1 MALTKAQEELV
12 EQIKE
17 LKKQFADTSVADEFI
32 DKFQELEDQI
42 SSLGGMSAITGPKLE
57 AFKKDLQELAQQ
69 ASLALEPFEKF
80 DKSLK
85 NNIKALTGVT
95 DASDTLIGS
104 LFNLKSEGKSNTEI
118 FEQAKDTFKETF
130 SALNVGTSIVRKV
143 AEASFLLSVQMEK
156 QTAAFNAQ
164 TGAGGK
170 FNAQLREG
178 EQANRELG
186 ISLQEIAEARMG
198 LMDGLSGYGVMQE
211 AEQMRLT
218 ELTAQYGKLG
228 VSTSDFTGILET
240 SARVLG
246 QTTQETE
253 SAIEETRLLAQGLG
267 ISLPRALNDLNQ
279 ALPQLAFFGDEATEI
294 FKNLQIQSQE
304 TGLAIGEL
312 IGIAEGFDTFDE
324 AATAA
329 GNLNAVLG
337 TQMFDTMGL
346 LEAQLEG
353 PDAFGNLLREQLQG
367 AVGDFDSL
375 TVFQKQAIANAA
387 GLNKEQLASIMN
399 AESGIQEV
407 TGLQTD
413 FNDALAAGRS
423 LFEELTILG
432 KQIMISLQGPME
444 IIGGI
449 ISGVNSALGK
459 VPDIIKSSVALVGGT
474 VLAIG
479 AAKKLLMAAPG
490 VSAARPI
497 FAKIVGS
504 FSGGGGSGGGGGGM
518 FGGKSLSKSRLG
530 VKGATAVGLGGN
542 LLGAG
547 IGSFSEEEGDL
558 ADRAGGAVSGAATG
572 AAIGSFIP
580 GIGTAAGAVLGGLG
594 GALGFFEE
602 GGGIAGTG
610 PVPITAH
617 GGEVVVPVEKT
628 PAASNL
634 ANMVAERS
642 EAQNS
647 KLIKEIRKIAERPVE
662 VNSTVTT
669 NVDLDG
675 DVFGRSVNKHFGA
688 YGSKPANS
696 AV

>member
-1 MALTKAQEELV
+1 MALSKAQEELV

-32 DKFQELEDQI
+32 ETFIDLERKITALSGSAADGGKELDALTKQLNDMA
-42 SSLGGMSAITGPKLE
+42 SS
-57 AFKKDLQELAQQ
+57 
-69 ASLALEPFEKF
+69 ASLALNSTEQF
-80 DKSLK
+80 DRALK
-85 NNIKALTGVT
+85 NNIKTLTGVT

-104 LFNLKSEGKSNTEI
+104 LFKLKSEGKSNTEV
-118 FEQAKDTFKETF
+118 FEQAKETFNETF

-143 AEASFLLSVQMEK
+143 TEASLLLSVQMEK

-170 FNAQLREG
+170 YNAQLRQG
-178 EQANRELG
+178 EAANREFG
-186 ISLQEIAEARMG
+186 ISLQEIAESRSN
-198 LMDGLSGYGVMQE
+198 LMDGLSGYGVMQAE
-211 AEQMRLT
+211 EQMRLT

-228 VSTSDFTGILET
+228 VSTSDFTGVLET

-253 SAIEETRLLAQGLG
+253 FAIEETRLLAQGLG
-267 ISLPRALNDLNQ
+267 ISLPKALNDLNA

-304 TGLAIGEL
+304 TGLAVGEL

-324 AATAA
+324 AASAA
-329 GNLNAVLG
+329 GNLNAVLN

-375 TVFQKQAIANAA
+375 DVFQKKAIANAA
-387 GLNKEQLASIMN
+387 GLNQEQLASIMN
-399 AESGIQEV
+399 AESGVREV

-423 LFEELTILG
+423 LFDELAILG
-432 KQIMISLQGPME
+432 KQVMISLQGPME
-444 IIGGI
+444 VIGGI
-449 ISGVNSALGK
+449 ISTVNSILGK

-474 VLAIG
+474 MLAVG
-479 AAKKLLMAAPG
+479 AAKKLMMGAPG
-490 VSAARPI
+490 TSFLNPLYVRDVMSSGPSLPGGKGGGPGMFSPSRMGATKGARMMSGLKIGGSLAAI
-497 FAKIVGS
+497 GAIGEIA
-504 FSGGGGSGGGGGGM
+504 SGGD
-518 FGGKSLSKSRLG
+518 K
-530 VKGATAVGLGGN
+530 TEAV
-542 LLGAG
+542 GAG
-547 IGSFSEEEGDL
+547 IGG
-558 ADRAGGAVSGAATG
+558 AGGAALGSLLGPLGTMAG
-572 AAIGSFIP
+572 GYIGSKLGRAF
-580 GIGTAAGAVLGGLG
+580 GGL
-594 GALGFFEE
+594 FEN

-642 EAQNS
+642 SVNNKE
-647 KLIKEIRKIAERPVE
+647 LIKEIRNLNNRPIQVS
-662 VNSTVTT
+662 STIEMD
-669 NVDLDG
+669 NRE
-675 DVFGRSVNKHFGA
+675 FGRSVNKHFGA
-688 YGSKPANS
+688 PGSKPANS

>member
-1 MALTKAQEELV
+1 MADSNITLADLEEL
-12 EQIKE
+12 
-17 LKKQFADTSVADEFI
+17 LKNVDKVADNPKIKALAADLNLVREAARN
-32 DKFQELEDQI
+32 
-42 SSLGGMSAITGPKLE
+42 LGEGILLTAEEMKV
-57 AFKKDLQELAQQ
+57 
-69 ASLALEPFEKF
+69 LEPAMERLGEKVEVALSPLQKF
-80 DKSLK
+80 DRALK

-95 DASDTLIGS
+95 DASDTVIGS
-104 LFNLKSEGKSNTEI
+104 LFKLKTEGKSNTEI
-118 FEQAKDTFKETF
+118 FEKAKDTFKETF

-164 TGAGGK
+164 TGAGGL

-178 EQANRELG
+178 EAANRELG

-407 TGLQTD
+407 TALQTD

-423 LFEELTILG
+423 LFDELTILG

-444 IIGGI
+444 AIGSI
-449 ISGVNSALGK
+449 ISGVNTILKG

-474 VLAIG
+474 MLAIG
-479 AAKKLLMAAPG
+479 QAKKLLGIVPG
-490 VSAARPI
+490 STALRPI
-497 FAKIVGS
+497 YAKIVGGFS
-504 FSGGGGSGGGGGGM
+504 PTGGKDGGPGMFSPSRMGATKGAQMMSGLKIGGSLAAIGAIGEIASGGD
-518 FGGKSLSKSRLG
+518 KTEA
-530 VKGATAVGLGGN
+530 VGAGLGGTAGAA
-542 LLGAG
+542 LGSVLG
-547 IGSFSEEEGDL
+547 PLGTM
-558 ADRAGGAVSGAATG
+558 AGGYL
-572 AAIGSFIP
+572 GSKLGRAF
-580 GIGTAAGAVLGGLG
+580 GGL
-594 GALGFFEE
+594 FEE

-628 PAASNL
+628 PAANNL

-675 DVFGRSVNKHFGA
+675 DVFGRSINKHFGA

>member
-1 MALTKAQEELV
+1 MALTKAQQELID
-12 EQIKE
+12 QINE

-32 DKFQELEDQI
+32 GKFQALEDRVT
-42 SSLGGMSAITGPKLE
+42 SLNEMAARTGPFLAELKKEIKEVGEE
-57 AFKKDLQELAQQ
+57 AG
-69 ASLALEPFEKF
+69 LALEPFEKF
-80 DKSLK
+80 DKALK
-85 NNIKALTGVT
+85 NNIQTLTGVT
-95 DASDTLIGS
+95 DASNTLIGS
-104 LFNLKSEGKSNTEI
+104 LLSLKSEGKSNTEI

-170 FNAQLREG
+170 YNAQLREG
-178 EQANRELG
+178 EAANREFG

-198 LMDGLSGYGVMQE
+198 LMDGLSGYGVLQAE
-211 AEQMRLT
+211 EQMRLT
-218 ELTAQYGKLG
+218 ELTAQYGKLR

-253 SAIEETRLLAQGLG
+253 FAIEETRLLAQGLG

-279 ALPQLAFFGDEATEI
+279 ALPQLAFFGNEATEI

-324 AATAA
+324 AASAA

-375 TVFQKQAIANAA
+375 NVFQKQAIANAA

-423 LFEELTILG
+423 LFDELAILG
-432 KQIMISLQGPME
+432 KQVMISLQGPME
-444 IIGGI
+444 AIGGI
-449 ISGVNSALGK
+449 LSVVNAVLGK
-459 VPDIIKSSVALVGGT
+459 IPDIIKSSVALVGGT
-474 VLAIG
+474 ILAVG
-479 AAKKLLMAAPG
+479 AAKKLLGFGVPG
-490 VSAARPI
+490 TSRLNPLFTRDVMMSGPDLPGG
-497 FAKIVGS
+497 KGGK
-504 FSGGGGSGGGGGGM
+504 GGGL
-518 FGGKSLSKSRLG
+518 FGGKALSKSRLG
-530 VKGATAVGLGGN
+530 LKGATAVGLGGS

-547 IGSFSEEEGDL
+547 IGYGAEEGS
-558 ADRAGGAVSGAATG
+558 ARDRAGGAVSGAAMG

-580 GIGTAAGAVLGGLG
+580 VLGTTAGAVLGGIG
-594 GALGFFEE
+594 GALGFFQD

-634 ANMVAERS
+634 ANMVAERTMS
-642 EAQNS
+642 NS
-647 KLIKEIRKIAERPVE
+647 AMNNLVKEIRNLNNRPIQ
-662 VNSTVTT
+662 VNSTIEMD
-669 NVDLDG
+669 NRE
-675 DVFGRSVNKHFGA
+675 FGRSVNKHFGA
-688 YGSKPANS
+688 AGSKPANS